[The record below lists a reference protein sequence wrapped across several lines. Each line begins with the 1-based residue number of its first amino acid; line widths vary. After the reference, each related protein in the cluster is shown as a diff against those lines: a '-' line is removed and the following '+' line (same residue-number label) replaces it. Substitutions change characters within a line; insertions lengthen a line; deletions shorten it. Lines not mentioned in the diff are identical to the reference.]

1 MPFFV
6 AVFISAS
13 RWFDFRH
20 HGFDILCGNIIG
32 LASAFFSFRWYHL
45 PIAQGAGWAW
55 GPRCADKAW
64 WAGVGSFS
72 YAVDWEEEAYGGEAG
87 WKAPGDEGMAMEEG
101 RGQGAKMFNVASAGS
116 AAHSDIGD
124 QDARRRMS

>member
-1 MPFFV
+1 M
-6 AVFISAS
+6 
-13 RWFDFRH
+13 
-20 HGFDILCGNIIG
+20 
-32 LASAFFSFRWYHL
+32 
-45 PIAQGAGWAW
+45 
-55 GPRCADKAW
+55 
-64 WAGVGSFS
+64 GSFS